1 MRVERKIAI
10 CDIVIVCLIALA
22 KIFSGSVF
30 SSFALMV
37 SGYYTLCVLTNKL
50 LSFTAS
56 IVKGRRV
63 SLKEPFGYG
72 KNEMYS
78 MMVYGLIICLLGLFI
93 FIKTFFLK
101 YYFVDLKIILPII
114 VSVLSLFIMSKIL
127 FKVAKS
133 IQSEM
138 LMDMMHVNFFDG
150 IYTVLTIFFISLG
163 GFIPVF
169 DMLGA
174 LFGAILIFMFGLK
187 IIENNFILV
196 NGQNDL
202 NKKIIKKVE
211 LALKECD
218 GIYYSNCNL
227 INIRNYYKVVIEIL
241 INDNVDIEDLIIW
254 EEYVK
259 GKIKL
264 NNFEVKLVD
273 FLVYKNN

>member
-10 CDIVIVCLIALA
+10 CDIVIVSLIALA

-101 YYFVDLKIILPII
+101 TRI
-114 VSVLSLFIMSKIL
+114 
-127 FKVAKS
+127 
-133 IQSEM
+133 
-138 LMDMMHVNFFDG
+138 
-150 IYTVLTIFFISLG
+150 T
-163 GFIPVF
+163 
-169 DMLGA
+169 
-174 LFGAILIFMFGLK
+174 
-187 IIENNFILV
+187 
-196 NGQNDL
+196 
-202 NKKIIKKVE
+202 
-211 LALKECD
+211 
-218 GIYYSNCNL
+218 
-227 INIRNYYKVVIEIL
+227 
-241 INDNVDIEDLIIW
+241 
-254 EEYVK
+254 
-259 GKIKL
+259 
-264 NNFEVKLVD
+264 
-273 FLVYKNN
+273 

>member
-56 IVKGRRV
+56 VVKGRRV

-78 MMVYGLIICLLGLFI
+78 MVVYGIIICLLGLFI

-150 IYTVLTIFFISLG
+150 IYTVLTIFFIFLG

-174 LFGAILIFMFGLK
+174 LFGAILIFILGLK
-187 IIENNFILV
+187 IIENNIILV

-218 GIYYSNCNL
+218 GIYYSNCSL
-227 INIRNYYKVVIEIL
+227 INVSNFYKVIIEIL
-241 INDNVDIEDLIIW
+241 VDENVSIGDLIFF
-254 EEYVK
+254 EEYSK
-259 GKIKL
+259 GKIKSK
-264 NNFEVKLVD
+264 VTKIKMVD
-273 FLVYKNN
+273 FLIYRR

>member
-10 CDIVIVCLIALA
+10 CDIVIVSLIALA

-169 DMLGA
+169 DMLGV

-211 LALKECD
+211 LALKEYD

-241 INDNVDIEDLIIW
+241 INDSVDIEDLIIW

-264 NNFEVKLVD
+264 DNFEVKLVD